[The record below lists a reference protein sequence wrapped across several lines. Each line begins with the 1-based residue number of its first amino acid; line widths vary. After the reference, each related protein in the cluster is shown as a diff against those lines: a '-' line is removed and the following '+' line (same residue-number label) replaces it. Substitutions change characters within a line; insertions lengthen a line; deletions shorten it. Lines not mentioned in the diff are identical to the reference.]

1 MSRED
6 GFIKNLI
13 SFFKTA
19 RHLWG
24 RCPDCG
30 SYFRMSEVVIS
41 SSPNPPKDWIRQLER
56 QKAKLLERG
65 GKLDERESD
74 LDDRDGE
81 LDDRENDLDN
91 REDNLDFKET
101 ELGRREDRLDKDAH
115 TRVREILSNETEL
128 QAMIKSHRRAAI
140 KTSRATLL
148 GKLLERLAPCI
159 PSFSRY
165 DPRDMRALSDPF
177 DYVLFDGLTVHRR
190 VKQIAFIEVK
200 CGRSRLS
207 SVQRSVLDCVEDHKV
222 HSEVWKIGDPKLPI
236 EKHFSNGHPQLL
248 LKE

>member
-1 MSRED
+1 MSAND
-6 GFIKNLI
+6 GFIKNLV

-30 SYFRMSEVVIS
+30 SYFRLSEAAIT

-56 QKAKLLERG
+56 QKSVLLKREEH
-65 GKLDERESD
+65 LDEVESE

-81 LDDRENDLDN
+81 LDDRESELNN
-91 REDNLDFKET
+91 REEDLNWKDD
-101 ELGRREDRLDKDAH
+101 ELSRREDRLDRDAH
-115 TRVREILSNETEL
+115 IRVQEILSNDTEL
-128 QAMIKSHRRAAI
+128 QALIRKHRKAAI

-159 PSFSRY
+159 PSFSEY

-177 DYVLFDGLTVHRR
+177 DYVLFDGLTVQRR

-222 HSEVWKIGDPKLPI
+222 HSEVWKIGDPHMPI
-236 EKHFSNGHPQLL
+236 EKQFSNGHPRLL